1 MDPTIIQEF
10 KEHATKGIN
19 AGENNY
25 HTIYRFS
32 NNSGASVIFGP
43 GSYGLEAVRIYF
55 NEDGYYLAGEPKPY
69 LNKEELT
76 KFLKNIKENGQ

>member
-10 KEHATKGIN
+10 KEHATKGVN
-19 AGENNY
+19 AGENSY

-69 LNKEELT
+69 LNQKELT
-76 KFLKNIKENGQ
+76 KILKNIKENGQ

>member
-10 KEHATKGIN
+10 KEHATKGVN
-19 AGENNY
+19 AGENSY

-43 GSYGLEAVRIYF
+43 GSYGLEAVRIF
-55 NEDGYYLAGEPKPY
+55 FDGDYYGLAGEPKPY

-76 KFLKNIKENGQ
+76 KILKNIKENEQ

>member
-10 KEHATKGIN
+10 KEHATKGMN

-32 NNSGASVIFGP
+32 NNSGASVILGP

-55 NEDGYYLAGEPKPY
+55 DGDEYHLAGEPKPH
-69 LNKEELT
+69 LNQKELT
-76 KFLKNIKENGQ
+76 KILKNIKENGQ